1 MRTRTRTR
9 WARNQTLRDNKMVKR
24 LVLFFALA
32 GASLVGYQWLS
43 DNLNDALGAAIF
55 VLVVIALL
63 MLFDNDD

>member
-1 MRTRTRTR
+1 MI
-9 WARNQTLRDNKMVKR
+9 KR

-32 GASLVGYQWLS
+32 GASVVGFHWLS

-63 MLFDNDD
+63 MVYDDK